1 MTFLDRISRALV
13 IAPHPD
19 DEILGCGGT
28 IARLTRAGADV
39 QIAIATR
46 GREPRFARSA
56 VEQVANEALA
66 AHQSLGISA
75 THWLNLPAVE
85 LDTIPQADINAAL
98 CAVIE
103 QVEPD
108 TVFLPFAGDIHL
120 DHRIIFESA
129 LVAMRPLRQVYPRRI
144 LAYETL
150 SETNWSTPC
159 ATAPFVPNLSVDIA
173 DTLANK
179 LDAFRC
185 YASQQTS
192 FPHERSIEA
201 LQALATLRGATVH
214 RRAAEAF
221 LLIREVA

>member
-1 MTFLDRISRALV
+1 MTLLDRISRALV

-39 QIAIATR
+39 QVAIVTR

-98 CAVIE
+98 CGVIE
-103 QVEPD
+103 KVEPD

-120 DHRIIFESA
+120 DHRVIFESA
-129 LVAMRPLRQVYPRRI
+129 LV
-144 LAYETL
+144 
-150 SETNWSTPC
+150 
-159 ATAPFVPNLSVDIA
+159 
-173 DTLANK
+173 
-179 LDAFRC
+179 RC
-185 YASQQTS
+185 GRCDR
-192 FPHERSIEA
+192 FI
-201 LQALATLRGATVH
+201 RG
-214 RRAAEAF
+214 AF
-221 LLIREVA
+221 LLTRHCLKRTGQHPVQQPRSFPISRSILPIPWRTNSTHSVVMPRNRRVFRTNVRSRRCRHLQPCEEPRFTVVLPRPSS